1 MINPLFQRR
10 GLSIDRL
17 LSFLMVADAGG
28 LAAAAP
34 RNNTRQSQLSR
45 QISELEEFFGK
56 PLVERRG
63 RGIALTPVGAHLA
76 VVLRE
81 LVTGLQDVAS
91 ASESDALL
99 QLRVSLGAGDSLLHA
114 WVIPRIGTTL
124 GGVSLTLKALS
135 SADVLPRLIDARLDF
150 GIVRTADIPASLRS
164 KVLGT
169 VDYALYVPKQLRT
182 KGPIKHMLQSLPL
195 AMQNGDPE
203 FNERLTTAFEKAG
216 IKLTPS
222 LVCETFPQAQRAV
235 ATGRYAAVLPTFAR
249 AELPE
254 KSFDEIRDPA
264 LGRHASKVSLVWA
277 ARLERQRPRVG
288 ALVVRLMK
296 ALTINP

>member
-91 ASESDALL
+91 ASESDAL
-99 QLRVSLGAGDSLLHA
+99 RVSLGAGDSLLHA

-169 VDYALYVPKQLRT
+169 VDYALYVPKQLRI